1 MRMFLTRIF
10 VAAFFGITNA
20 GGAAA
25 NPAPGNPEHLPPY
38 PHITGY
44 VFHPWCYSSTGTN
57 PAYRLRF
64 TTLTRNAWQV
74 PVDELVEPL
83 FRLAGASAHLR
94 NWSPPRSAFVSLSRS
109 RPS

>member
-25 NPAPGNPEHLPPY
+25 NPAGNPEHLPPY

-44 VFHPWCYSSTGTN
+44 VFHPWCYDGTGN
-57 PAYRLRF
+57 ESGVPICAYDSY
-64 TTLTRNAWQV
+64 AQCM
-74 PVDELVEPL
+74 
-83 FRLAGASAHLR
+83 ASAGQCIM
-94 NWSPPRSAFVSLSRS
+94 SPYFGWPERPRTYATGHHHAAHS
-109 RPS
+109 